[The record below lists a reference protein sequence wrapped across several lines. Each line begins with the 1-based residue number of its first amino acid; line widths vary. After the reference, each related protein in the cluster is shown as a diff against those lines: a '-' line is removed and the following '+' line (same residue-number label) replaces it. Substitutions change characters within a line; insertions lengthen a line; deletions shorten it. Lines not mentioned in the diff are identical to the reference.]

1 MNDLL
6 LMEAE
11 ADIYKSIEKLSHYHN
26 SMSNTVHLV
35 NFSSHDESDIKFL
48 STFYRVLVRT
58 RDAQNAT
65 INLFETIC
73 TAHGHQLE
81 ES

>member
-11 ADIYKSIEKLSHYHN
+11 ADIYKSIEKLSGYHN

-35 NFSSHDESDIKFL
+35 NFSSHDEDQVKFL
-48 STFYRVLVRT
+48 STFHRVLVKT

-65 INLFETIC
+65 IKLFETIC
-73 TAHGHQLE
+73 RAHGHQLE
-81 ES
+81 EL